1 MMNIVDSAGGREGR
15 RFMRE
20 GEKVHCVACDECL
33 VTMVRIIHRFQ
44 VNKMR
49 K

>member
-20 GEKVHCVACDECL
+20 GEKVHCVACDRVLGYHGEDNSL
-33 VTMVRIIHRFQ
+33 FPSQ
-44 VNKMR
+44 
-49 K
+49 